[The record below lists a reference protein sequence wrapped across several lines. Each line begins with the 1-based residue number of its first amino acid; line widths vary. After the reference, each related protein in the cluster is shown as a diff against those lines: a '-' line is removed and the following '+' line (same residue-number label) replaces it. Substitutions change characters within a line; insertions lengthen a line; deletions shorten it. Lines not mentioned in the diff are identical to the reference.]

1 MFCLRCGKPVAP
13 DAAFCSYCGAA
24 VRAGAAAP
32 ADEPMAA
39 PSSPWVTAG
48 PAPLAP
54 TGYGAAPVVVV
65 APAPVVHSAGF
76 WIRALAYVIDA
87 IVMLPVTWTIERIMQ
102 VDPGAPLTPATI
114 PAFMAAACFQGISWL
129 VYCALLESGE
139 WQGTVGKLAL
149 GLRVTDLEGRRIS
162 ILRAALRHVA
172 KYLSLILLGI
182 GFLMIAFQEQ
192 KRGLH
197 DLIAG
202 TRVIR
207 RRRT

>member
-1 MFCLRCGKPVAP
+1 MFCPRCGKPIAT
-13 DAAFCSYCGAA
+13 DAAFCSFCGAA
-24 VRAGAAAP
+24 TRAGATATV
-32 ADEPMAA
+32 DEPMAA
-39 PSSPWVTAG
+39 PSPWATAG
-48 PAPLAP
+48 QAPLAP
-54 TGYGAAPVVVV
+54 TAYGSAPVVVAV
-65 APAPVVHSAGF
+65 PAVVRSAGF

-87 IVMLPVTWTIERIMQ
+87 IVMLPVTWTLERIMQ

-114 PAFMAAACFQGISWL
+114 PAFMAAACFQGIAWL

-149 GLRVTDLEGRRIS
+149 GLRVTDQEGRRIS
-162 ILRAALRHVA
+162 ILRATLRHVA

-207 RRRT
+207 RRRA